1 MRERLVEASL
11 ARHRNDR
18 PPAVELNL
26 PLFPNLDVARCNV
39 VSSDLAKVGHKWEHQ
54 RAVKELWRTLPSTSG
69 LYMFVF
75 RSPLTLSAVAGS
87 HQPSWV
93 LYVGRA
99 GSETAA
105 YSIKERYRQ
114 NYAKYV
120 EGDPELLWSTDQ
132 IANRDQKLAR
142 YLTIYPLEFWWLEV
156 PDLAKIKPLEDHL
169 IKMLDPLLNKTQKL
183 NLRPSAPEPAF
194 KGR

>member
-1 MRERLVEASL
+1 
-11 ARHRNDR
+11 
-18 PPAVELNL
+18 
-26 PLFPNLDVARCNV
+26 V
-39 VSSDLAKVGHKWEHQ
+39 VSSDLASVGMKWEHQ
-54 RAVKELWRTLPSTSG
+54 RAVKELWRILPPVSG

-87 HQPSWV
+87 HQPIWV

-99 GSETAA
+99 GSETQAHT
-105 YSIKERYRQ
+105 IKERYRQ

-120 EGDPELLWSTDQ
+120 EGDPEALWSKDQ
-132 IANRDQKLAR
+132 ILNRDQRLAR
-142 YLTIYPLEFWWLEV
+142 YLTIYPLEFWWLEIT
-156 PDLAKIKPLEDHL
+156 DRTKIKPLEDHL
-169 IKMLDPLLNKTQKL
+169 IKILDPLLNTTQKL